1 MKSFSLFWRAVKST
15 RHEMWVSLQVLVAA
29 TLVLSLLLFLVVWVL
44 RRLGVS
50 FETEALASAHI
61 LQIFTS
67 NTPLSVLT
75 FLR

>member
-1 MKSFSLFWRAVKST
+1 MD
-15 RHEMWVSLQVLVAA
+15 
-29 TLVLSLLLFLVVWVL
+29 LVLQLPGLHLLNSLGGAAVGLVEGALLLFLVVWVL
-44 RRLGVS
+44 RRMGVS